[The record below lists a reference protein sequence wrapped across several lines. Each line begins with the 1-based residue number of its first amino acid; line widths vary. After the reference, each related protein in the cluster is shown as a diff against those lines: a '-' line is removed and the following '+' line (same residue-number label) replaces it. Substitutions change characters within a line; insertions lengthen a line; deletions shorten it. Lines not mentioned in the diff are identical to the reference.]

1 MTVPVIV
8 PVTAR
13 RTAAVAGSCLLLP
26 FLLAG
31 CTSSSAPSAM
41 TAAQADR
48 LALARF
54 TEYQLGAGTIQAVVP
69 ISGQTFKISGRV
81 DWRSHRGLATIAP
94 TSAGAPASTVQL
106 LEWTPDWLAVRG
118 TWNGS
123 VPDSPPADGWTPR
136 EWQSGAELDTVLRLI
151 LDLAADRPENA
162 QLLRQSGAAVLR
174 RDTVGNDP
182 VTVYQ
187 GPSSQDGTGSH
198 TRYWIADD
206 GSLLRFEAR
215 VGDDATWARVDV
227 NRGPAK
233 PVPAIPG
240 SQAQAGD

>member
-1 MTVPVIV
+1 MTAPF
-8 PVTAR
+8 TAR
-13 RTAAVAGSCLLLP
+13 MTAGMAGCCLLLP
-26 FLLAG
+26 LLLAG
-31 CTSSSAPSAM
+31 CTSSSALPAM
-41 TAAQADR
+41 TTAQADR

-54 TEYQLGAGTIQAVVP
+54 SEYQLGAGAIEAVVP
-69 ISGQTFKISGRV
+69 ISGQTFKISGRA

-94 TSAGAPASTVQL
+94 TTAGAPASSVQL

-123 VPDSPPADGWTPR
+123 VPDSPPPDGWTLR
-136 EWQSGAELDTVLRLI
+136 EWQTGAELDTVLRLT

-174 RDTVGNDP
+174 RDTVGNEP

-215 VGDDATWARVDV
+215 VGTDAAWARVDV

-240 SQAQAGD
+240 PQSQPGG